1 MMSKKVVAGIAIGIA
16 VVLIVGTAMP
26 LVVAKPEELLV
37 HSGAGLSETM
47 DVLSKKFEDEY
58 GIKVT
63 VNYGGAASLLTQMEL
78 KREGDIFIPGG
89 RHTFNRAK
97 EKGFIEG
104 QEEFVAYHIPV
115 IGVPKGNPANITCLE
130 DLAKPGVKVA
140 LGDPKSVPIGK
151 KAERILKKNGI
162 YEEVMKNVVSLEG
175 EEPMI
180 VKDVRVG
187 DVDAGI
193 FWRSSIIGTR
203 KFIEIIE
210 IPKEKNAID
219 VIPIGVLIFSK
230 DKEAARK
237 FMDFVV
243 SEKGVWESNGYVTY
257 PNEKY
262 GLVEGAPTPTPA
274 ISPEATPTPT
284 LMPTVTPQGDFSIR
298 VEPKHVDIKPGDSI
312 TFELT
317 ISPIGEF
324 DAPIELNISITAPLY
339 NKTYSL
345 PTQYPPY
352 PKTYTYTVNIPE
364 DVPPCT
370 ARGIITAT
378 GGGKTHTDIAT
389 VKIPGFEAISA
400 IAGLLA
406 VAYLLMRE
414 MRQR

>member
-1 MMSKKVVAGIAIGIA
+1 MMSKKVVAGIAIGIVA
-16 VVLIVGTAMP
+16 VLIAGTVMP

-58 GIKVT
+58 GIRVT
-63 VNYGGAASLLTQMEL
+63 VNYGGAGSLLTQMEL

-97 EKGFIEG
+97 EKGFTEG
-104 QEEFVAYHIPV
+104 QEKFVAYHIPV

-130 DLAKPGVKVA
+130 DLKKPGVKVA
-140 LGDPKSVPIGK
+140 LGDPNAVPIGK
-151 KAERILKKNGI
+151 KAEKILKKNGI

-175 EEPMI
+175 EEPFI

-193 FWRSSIIGTR
+193 FWRSSIIAS
-203 KFIEIIE
+203 KKYIEIIE

-219 VIPIGVLIFSK
+219 VIPIDVLIFSQ

-262 GLVEGAPTPTPA
+262 GLIEGAPTPAPT
-274 ISPEATPTPT
+274 ATPTPAPA
-284 LMPTVTPQGDFSIR
+284 MSPEVTPT
-298 VEPKHVDIKPGDSI
+298 P
-312 TFELT
+312 
-317 ISPIGEF
+317 SP
-324 DAPIELNISITAPLY
+324 S
-339 NKTYSL
+339 
-345 PTQYPPY
+345 PTPTPAS
-352 PKTYTYTVNIPE
+352 T
-364 DVPPCT
+364 
-370 ARGIITAT
+370 
-378 GGGKTHTDIAT
+378 
-389 VKIPGFEAISA
+389 PGFGAGFA

-406 VAYLLMRE
+406 VAYLLKRI
-414 MRQR
+414 RRG

>member
-1 MMSKKVVAGIAIGIA
+1 MTAKKVIAGMIGIAAVLVAGIA
-16 VVLIVGTAMP
+16 LP
-26 LVVAKPEELLV
+26 LVAKAQEGLLV
-37 HSGAGLSETM
+37 HSGAGLSEAM

-63 VNYGGAASLLTQMEL
+63 VNYGGAGSLLSQMEL

-97 EKGFIEG
+97 EKGFTEG
-104 QEEFVAYHIPV
+104 KEKFVAYHIPV

-193 FWRSSIIGTR
+193 FWRSSIIASR
-203 KFIEIIE
+203 KYIEIIE
-210 IPKEKNAID
+210 IPKEQNEID
-219 VIPIGVLIFSK
+219 VIPIDVLIFSK

-237 FMDFVV
+237 FVDFVV
-243 SEKGVWESNGYVTY
+243 SEKGVWESNGYVSY

-262 GLVEGAPTPTPA
+262 GLVEGAPTPTPTPA
-274 ISPEATPTPT
+274 ISPEATPTPSPSP
-284 LMPTVTPQGDFSIR
+284 MPTPTP
-298 VEPKHVDIKPGDSI
+298 
-312 TFELT
+312 
-317 ISPIGEF
+317 
-324 DAPIELNISITAPLY
+324 APT
-339 NKTYSL
+339 
-345 PTQYPPY
+345 
-352 PKTYTYTVNIPE
+352 
-364 DVPPCT
+364 
-370 ARGIITAT
+370 
-378 GGGKTHTDIAT
+378 
-389 VKIPGFEAISA
+389 PGFEAISA

-406 VAYLLMRE
+406 VAYRLMRKE
-414 MRQR
+414 

>member
-1 MMSKKVVAGIAIGIA
+1 MMTKKVVAGIAIGIA
-16 VVLIVGTAMP
+16 AVLIAAVTMP

-58 GIKVT
+58 GIRVT

-97 EKGFIEG
+97 EKGFTEG
-104 QEEFVAYHIPV
+104 QEKFVAYHIPV

-130 DLAKPGVKVA
+130 DLKKPGVKVA
-140 LGDPKSVPIGK
+140 LGDPNAVPIGK
-151 KAERILKKNGI
+151 KAEKILKKNGI

-193 FWRSSIIGTR
+193 FWRSSIIAS
-203 KFIEIIE
+203 KKYIEIIE

-219 VIPIGVLIFSK
+219 VIPIDVLIFSQ

-237 FMDFVV
+237 FMDFVL

-262 GLVEGAPTPTPA
+262 GLVEGAPTPTPTPA
-274 ISPEATPTPT
+274 ASPEVTLTPSPSPMLTPAPTP
-284 LMPTVTPQGDFSIR
+284 
-298 VEPKHVDIKPGDSI
+298 
-312 TFELT
+312 
-317 ISPIGEF
+317 
-324 DAPIELNISITAPLY
+324 
-339 NKTYSL
+339 
-345 PTQYPPY
+345 
-352 PKTYTYTVNIPE
+352 
-364 DVPPCT
+364 
-370 ARGIITAT
+370 
-378 GGGKTHTDIAT
+378 
-389 VKIPGFEAISA
+389 GFKAIFA

-406 VAYLLMRE
+406 VAYLLMGKK
-414 MRQR
+414 